1 MRTRK
6 DIYGMNSS
14 GLRNYGPD
22 DSSWELWHRGP
33 VRDSENVVLVH
44 GYRLPWAAKKGKCDR
59 QFADLDGMLQ
69 SEDDRFNVWQFEYAG
84 GVWGTAGPVATYASR
99 LGEAIAWIETLT
111 GRGTCSIVAYSMG
124 GIIARQYIISGG
136 RPRVSKLLTL
146 ATPHLGTLRFQPFS
160 LRWPSFFP
168 QAAAELRPDSA
179 LLWDLNT
186 RVEDSV
192 PSEFAAIGGCS
203 NGHTDGLIETGSN
216 SLVTANA
223 DGSIA
228 ERLYFAAVDRSHL
241 NINRITDKKDEVY
254 RLVLSFLRDGVA
266 GISRVRPPERPG
278 DYGVRSFLTFA
289 LRQRPAWR
297 MLYPSVVVAGTG
309 RRYRGLRVFSQG
321 ENTED
326 GSYIFTTQLRPDDD
340 GEAEIRCAPGTYL
353 AVPIQRGQSLVVR
366 QPIEAGVNALNA
378 VSLAAA

>member
-6 DIYGMNSS
+6 DMYGMNTN
-14 GLRNYGPD
+14 GLRNYGAD
-22 DSSWELWHRGP
+22 DSAWELWHRGP

-69 SEDDRFNVWQFEYAG
+69 DEDDRFNVWQFEYAG

-99 LGEAIAWIETLT
+99 LGEAIARIESLT
-111 GRGTCSIVAYSMG
+111 GSDMCSIVAYSMG

-136 RPRVSKLLTL
+136 RSRVGKLLTL

-160 LRWPSFFP
+160 VRWPRFFP

-179 LLWDLNT
+179 LLWGLNT

-192 PSEFAAIGGCS
+192 PPEFAAIGGCS

-216 SLVTANA
+216 SLVRADA
-223 DGSIA
+223 DGSVA
-228 ERLYFAAVDRSHL
+228 ERLYFAAVDRTHL

-254 RLVLSFLRDGVA
+254 QLVLSFLRAGVA

-278 DYGVRSFLTFA
+278 DYGVRPFFTFA
-289 LRQRPAWR
+289 LKQRPAWR
-297 MLYPSVVVAGTG
+297 ILYPLVIVAGTG
-309 RRYRGLRVFSQG
+309 RRYHGLRVFSQG
-321 ENTED
+321 ERTED
-326 GSYIFTTQLRPDDD
+326 GSYIFTAHLRPDDD
-340 GEAEIRCAPGTYL
+340 GEVEVRCAPGASQ
-353 AVPIQRGQSLVVR
+353 AVSIQRGQSFVLR
-366 QPIEAGVNALNA
+366 HPIEAGMNAINA
-378 VSLAAA
+378 VSVAAA